1 MKIYQ
6 PMLFVGLGGTG
17 GRIGAE
23 LERSLRRELCGP
35 DGTRLVDGGRR
46 APYQLP
52 DCLQFVYAD
61 FSEGDLKWHPQ
72 YSGRGSE
79 AAAYART
86 THVVSDLLPA
96 EFESSPDVTRML
108 RVALHEE
115 TRDWL
120 PPDVRQPRVAP
131 LYNGAGQLP
140 TVGRAALFATL
151 RGGLEPVLRPLR
163 AAVSAIGTSAGD
175 LQRLGGGRIR
185 GCDVFVA
192 FSVAGGTGAGIYHDF
207 LHLIGHEF
215 RNAGV
220 PGVKIYP
227 LVVMPSAFPPEAGGG
242 REAEL
247 NGARALV
254 DISRLVDDQN
264 MPSADAAVGDVEH
277 RSRISVRYPADTV
290 VRLRASTVQT
300 AFLFSKPTVI
310 RREDLRRSITAL
322 VMSLVG
328 TELPAQSGG
337 SQDDYQSFAESFIN
351 KGVERSSHAPSGIGY
366 RGMSTTLAASLTVP
380 VDDLAEIVAARLL
393 AQAVRGMEERAREPA
408 RNGTER
414 VREMFRHARVEALW
428 TRAAHDVPDPEV
440 PPRGS
445 KAVTLA
451 LHNRRGDMEDAL
463 ARLERD
469 LARDMPRIVEEF
481 QPGSAVRKVLV
492 EYGPFGVRAVVK
504 GLRGHPERV
513 AEAGFTGMLDNR
525 RGEPR
530 RPPHVQRS
538 APQVPRVKGG
548 AAGLVPARWSDPDV
562 REAKA
567 DQDDWYRWR
576 THALWHHAWREN
588 ESRWRPVL
596 HHAEQEL
603 DALVDAL
610 LGHAQEEGKAF
621 AARRRELYRDD
632 RKGVSYLLPPQNSL
646 RVFYDDVVQ
655 RLGRSLGLPEENT
668 DAAGIVDALVDSSHW
683 LRALEAVRQSHGAAV
698 RELKQVLEQRVK
710 ALFGENGRNLNDRPL
725 LPSMELLLRAAAGDE
740 AAEATVDARW
750 LEQFRAQIA
759 GLLPVGFTPDGNGDL
774 KVLITYPQSE
784 ADGRTSEY
792 LRKALY
798 LPPHVKTEMH
808 AVDSESITVVL
819 FRSGMSLTDVSEVR
833 GLLKQWSEAREAGRS
848 DDFLPW
854 RQRLGYQD
862 DWLVSTEED
871 RQHILHR
878 VLCAMWNGLVG
889 HDGDAASP
897 DVVRIRLQRGE
908 SATMALRV
916 EPFDGQLSSWAGL
929 LRAYERTALLEE
941 ESIIG
946 AFCDRLM
953 NMQPAGLGTT
963 PATPSPLFL
972 RFVEEFAPRELA
984 RLDELAER
992 WGPEEWLDPVRD
1004 FWTTTLPGAL
1014 DRPFETEGKSSARSL
1029 RTLYERHRRDLAERA
1044 AAPPPAQP
1052 PAGGPYGQG
1061 PAPGGGPHGAGPYDR
1076 RYGPGAAP
1084 AGGAYGSGPLTDGHP
1099 PADGGR
1105 HVPGAVPGSG
1115 VHGPGSAPDGG
1126 PYGTGPAPD
1135 GGPYGT
1141 GPAPD
1146 GGPYGTGPGP
1156 DGGPHGSGSAPGGGP
1171 YGSGPGRD
1179 GGPYGADPGPDGG
1192 PYGSG
1197 AYGGAYGGGPAP
1209 HSAPYP
1215 SAASSPHHPPEP
1227 HPAAPRPAPQ
1237 APPHRRE
1244 AEPRH
1249 ESFPEQR
1256 PAPETG
1262 AAPEPAPAPAEP
1274 QPGTGHAPTYPWDEE

>member
-46 APYQLP
+46 APFQLP

-72 YSGRGSE
+72 FSTKGSE

-86 THVVSDLLPA
+86 THMVNDLLPGG
-96 EFESSPDVTRML
+96 FESSSDVTRML

-131 LYNGAGQLP
+131 LHNGAGQLP

-254 DISRLVDDQN
+254 DLSRLVDDQN
-264 MPSADAAVGDVEH
+264 MPGADSDVGDVEH
-277 RSRISVRYPADTV
+277 RSRISVRYPGDTT

-322 VMSLVG
+322 VMSLIG
-328 TELPAQSGG
+328 TELPDRAGS

-366 RGMSTTLAASLTVP
+366 RSMSTTLAASLTVP

-393 AQAVRGMEERAREPA
+393 AQAVRSMDERARTPVKD
-408 RNGTER
+408 GTQR
-414 VREMFRHARVEALW
+414 VREMFEQARVDALW
-428 TRAAHDVPDPEV
+428 SRAAPDVPDPEV

-445 KAVTLA
+445 RAVTLA
-451 LHNRRGDMEDAL
+451 LHHRRGDMEDAL

-469 LARDMPRIVEEF
+469 LARDMPRLVEEF
-481 QPGSAVRKVLV
+481 QPGGAVREMLSA
-492 EYGPFGVRAVVK
+492 YGPFDVRTAVQ
-504 GLRGHPERV
+504 GLREHPEPV
-513 AEAGFTGMLDNR
+513 AEAGFKGMLDNR
-525 RGEPR
+525 RSEPR
-530 RPPHVQRS
+530 RPAHVQQA
-538 APQVPRVKGG
+538 APQVPRIKGG

-562 REAKA
+562 RKA
-567 DQDDWYRWR
+567 RTEQDDWYRWR
-576 THALWHHAWREN
+576 ANALWHHAWREN

-596 HHAEQEL
+596 NHAVQEL
-603 DALVDAL
+603 EELVTALRR
-610 LGHAQEEGKAF
+610 HADEEGKAF

-655 RLGRSLGLPEENT
+655 RLGRSLHLPEENT
-668 DAAGIVDALVDSSHW
+668 DAAQIVGRLVGAPDW
-683 LRALEAVRQSHGAAV
+683 LRALEAVRHSHGAAV
-698 RELKQVLEQRVK
+698 KEVKQVLERRVK
-710 ALFGENGRNLNDRPL
+710 ALFGEESKQLNERPL
-725 LPSMELLLRAAAGDE
+725 LPSMAQLLRAAAGDG
-740 AAEATVDARW
+740 AAEAAVDARW
-750 LEQFRAQIA
+750 LEQFRAQVA
-759 GLLPVGFTPDGNGDL
+759 GLLPVGFTPDGNGPL
-774 KVLITYPQSE
+774 KALITYPQSE
-784 ADGRTSEY
+784 GEGRTSDY

-798 LPPHVKTEMH
+798 LPPHADVDPH
-808 AVDSESITVVL
+808 PVDSESITVVL
-819 FRSGMSLTDVSEVR
+819 FRSGMSLTDISEVR
-833 GLLKQWSEAREAGRS
+833 GLLKLWSEAREAGRS

-889 HDGDAASP
+889 HEGAAASP

-946 AFCDRLM
+946 VFCDRLM
-953 NMQPAGLGTT
+953 HMQPAGLSTA
-963 PATPSPLFL
+963 PVAPSPLFL
-972 RFVEEFAPRELA
+972 DLVEEIAPRELA
-984 RLDELAER
+984 RVEELTAR
-992 WGPEEWLDPVRD
+992 WGPEEWLEPVRH
-1004 FWTTTLPGAL
+1004 FWAETLPGAL
-1014 DRPFETEGKSSARSL
+1014 GRSFETEGKSSSRSL
-1029 RTLYERHRRDLAERA
+1029 RDLYERYRRDREERA
-1044 AAPPPAQP
+1044 AAPVP
-1052 PAGGPYGQG
+1052 PAGGPH
-1061 PAPGGGPHGAGPYDR
+1061 PPGTS
-1076 RYGPGAAP
+1076 PGAAHH
-1084 AGGAYGSGPLTDGHP
+1084 HP
-1099 PADGGR
+1099 PRTAPHR
-1105 HVPGAVPGSG
+1105 PGAEPRREPFPGPR
-1115 VHGPGSAPDGG
+1115 PGSAP
-1126 PYGTGPAPD
+1126 
-1135 GGPYGT
+1135 
-1141 GPAPD
+1141 
-1146 GGPYGTGPGP
+1146 
-1156 DGGPHGSGSAPGGGP
+1156 
-1171 YGSGPGRD
+1171 
-1179 GGPYGADPGPDGG
+1179 
-1192 PYGSG
+1192 
-1197 AYGGAYGGGPAP
+1197 
-1209 HSAPYP
+1209 
-1215 SAASSPHHPPEP
+1215 
-1227 HPAAPRPAPQ
+1227 
-1237 APPHRRE
+1237 
-1244 AEPRH
+1244 
-1249 ESFPEQR
+1249 ES
-1256 PAPETG
+1256 
-1262 AAPEPAPAPAEP
+1262 APAPADP